1 MHCRLILAAGA
12 CRMADD
18 EGGQRQRG
26 TTQHCGQPECVSL
39 DRRVATRIAPRSAL
53 TSHCMRPTAC
63 ILNSVSGG

>member
-39 DRRVATRIAPRSAL
+39 DRRCCYTHRSTFSA
-53 TSHCMRPTAC
+53 HQ
-63 ILNSVSGG
+63 